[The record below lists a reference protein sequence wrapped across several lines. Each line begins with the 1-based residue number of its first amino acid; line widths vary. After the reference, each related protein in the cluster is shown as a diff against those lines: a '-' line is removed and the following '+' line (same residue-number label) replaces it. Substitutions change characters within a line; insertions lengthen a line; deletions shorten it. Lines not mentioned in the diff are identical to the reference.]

1 MLDVIY
7 RTSKSDLAT
16 VFIAKTPS
24 GKYIEFVESVQPPH
38 PRHKKWVVIVSTLS
52 GCPVGCKFCDS
63 GFFYD
68 GKLNAEEIFAQIEYC
83 AAQRFP
89 DGVIISEKFKVQFA
103 RMGDPALNEAT
114 LDVLDQAPRRLPD
127 SFLPSVSTIA
137 PYGRDPFFERL
148 LDIKDNHYRGAFQLQ
163 FSIHSTD
170 EAVRDALLPVKKWS
184 FERISEYGERFMKEG
199 DKMITLN
206 FALAQGNTVVPASL
220 LDFFDPSI
228 FLIKLTP
235 VNPTYAAKNNNIS
248 SFDFSKD
255 EFKRTR
261 DAFRIAGYDVIES
274 LGEMEENLIG
284 SNCGQSFRKLLQ
296 AEPKEIGAY
305 SYKLEN
311 I

>member
-261 DAFRIAGYDVIES
+261 DAFRGAGYDVIES